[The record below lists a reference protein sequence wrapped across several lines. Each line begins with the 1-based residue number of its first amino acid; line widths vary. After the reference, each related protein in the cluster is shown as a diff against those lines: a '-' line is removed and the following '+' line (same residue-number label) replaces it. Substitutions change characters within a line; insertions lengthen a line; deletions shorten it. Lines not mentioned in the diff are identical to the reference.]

1 MVKADILILC
11 MNSFKSFKISVSFW
25 VQVLERQERP
35 GVVLLPLMVFQ
46 KHKSFRYFCITSI
59 LVLLDNHIIFLYRM
73 FSLVQDVME
82 KAWEIRCTQLKQL
95 VLCDLCLACFRC
107 WIVFRKFWQWLF
119 FGTNIFI
126 NSIFNYAN
134 LDGKK
139 KKQTTSKHPT
149 MPFLH
154 TLIPVFLWQLYRWWY
169 MMYMMIPTSYTSTRI
184 RWAFAQI
191 PFLVLCQN
199 CTLQGKKLSSP
210 IFPCPSHEYMHRGSS
225 LLL

>member
-1 MVKADILILC
+1 
-11 MNSFKSFKISVSFW
+11 MNSFKSFKILVSFW

-46 KHKSFRYFCITSI
+46 KHTSFWYFCITSI

-119 FGTNIFI
+119 LAQTFLLIQYLTMLIWM
-126 NSIFNYAN
+126 
-134 LDGKK
+134 GKK
-139 KKQTTSKHPT
+139 KTTKPQANIQQCHSCTHS
-149 MPFLH
+149 FLFSCDKY
-154 TLIPVFLWQLYRWWY
+154 TDDNTWCIWWY
-169 MMYMMIPTSYTSTRI
+169 LPLTPLLESDKLLHR
-184 RWAFAQI
+184 
-191 PFLVLCQN
+191 FL
-199 CTLQGKKLSSP
+199 
-210 IFPCPSHEYMHRGSS
+210 F
-225 LLL
+225 